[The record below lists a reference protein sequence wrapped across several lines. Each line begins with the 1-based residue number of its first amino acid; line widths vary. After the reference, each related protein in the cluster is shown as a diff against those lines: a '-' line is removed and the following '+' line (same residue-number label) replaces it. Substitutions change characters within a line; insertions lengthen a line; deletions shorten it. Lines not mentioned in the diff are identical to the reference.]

1 MSGSEPGSEHK
12 ANRRK
17 LFRTALA
24 LPVLG
29 AALTGQAAAQTAP
42 LVPVLMASDFGVLPG
57 TVESRALSRLL
68 AESAQRNLPIFFAPG
83 DYDFREFT
91 SPGPLRLVG
100 VPGATRF
107 ILSRNTLVAQDID
120 RVSLSGISFDGANRK
135 LPEPN
140 AGLLELRRIGSVQI
154 DNCTIQNT
162 GGHALVLEACAG
174 RVERC
179 TIERATQA
187 AIFAVDSTGLSI
199 TNNTVHACGNGG
211 ILVHRWEQGADGT
224 IVANNRVTAIRADA
238 GGTGQ
243 NGNGVNV
250 FRAGNV
256 IVSNNHVADC
266 AFSAIRANSAD
277 NIQISNNLCLRSGE
291 TAIYS
296 EFTFQGATITGNTV
310 DGAAVGISVANFNEG
325 GRLAIC
331 ANNLVRNLSAS
342 GPYPADAAGFG
353 LGISVEA
360 DTSVSGNIIEGAPA
374 TGIHLG
380 WGPYLRDVSAT
391 GNIIRDCGWGI
402 GVSVVDGAGAALI
415 ANNLISG
422 AKQGGIVGHRWAD
435 HVTGDLVS
443 GEGAPAHLTIT
454 GNRLS

>member
-1 MSGSEPGSEHK
+1 MTGSEHE

-17 LFRTALA
+17 LFRAALA

-29 AALTGQAAAQTAP
+29 AAFTSGASAQAAP

-57 TVESRALSRLL
+57 AVQNRSLSRLL

-83 DYDFREFT
+83 DYEFQAFT
-91 SPGPLRLVG
+91 IPGPLRLVG

-107 ILSRNTLVAQDID
+107 VLSRTTLVAQDLD
-120 RVSLSGISFDGANRK
+120 HVSLSGITFDGANRR
-135 LPEPN
+135 LSEPN
-140 AGLLELRRIGSVQI
+140 QGLIELRRIASVQI
-154 DNCTIQNT
+154 HTCTIQNA

-174 RVERC
+174 RVARC
-179 TIERATQA
+179 TVEGATEA
-187 AIFAVDSTGLSI
+187 AIFAVDSAGLSI
-199 TNNTVHACGNGG
+199 TSNTINNCGNGG

-224 IVANNRVTAIRADA
+224 VVSGNRITNIRAEA

-243 NGNGVNV
+243 NGNGINV

-256 IVSNNHVADC
+256 LVSNNHVADC

-277 NIQISNNLCLRSGE
+277 NVQIADNICLRSGE
-291 TAIYS
+291 TAIYA
-296 EFTFQGATITGNTV
+296 EFTFQGAAITGNTV
-310 DGAAVGISVANFNEG
+310 DGAAVGISIANFNEG
-325 GRLAIC
+325 GRLAVC
-331 ANNLVRNLSAS
+331 ANNLIRNLSAS

-360 DTSVSGNIIEGAPA
+360 DTSVSGNVIEGAPSV
-374 TGIHLG
+374 GIHLG

-391 GNIIRDCGWGI
+391 GNIVRDCGWGI
-402 GVSVVDGAGAALI
+402 GVSVVEGAGSALI

-422 AKQGGIVGHRWAD
+422 ARSGGIVGRRWAD
-435 HVTGDLVS
+435 KVTGDLVS